1 MVLIMPIK
9 TKSQRVAREADRKV
23 SAKAS
28 SEKVYAPFSPDRA
41 FVVQFRT
48 NNGALTGRV
57 EHIASGDAVLFW
69 DQHELFNFFGRIL
82 GVSRRSRPRTGKED

>member
-1 MVLIMPIK
+1 VVCFVP
-9 TKSQRVAREADRKV
+9 SVVFSRGGENRVYCVRFGIGLSVTE
-23 SAKAS
+23 
-28 SEKVYAPFSPDRA
+28 EH
-41 FVVQFRT
+41 RT

-82 GVSRRSRPRTGKED
+82 GVSRRARPRTGKD